1 MTDPEENE
9 KNTDNTEIIKQSAEE
24 LEAIVVDLYNN
35 QNFSNAEKVCNIILQ
50 MYEKI
55 ESEKDV
61 KRIKKVIQK
70 LSLVDQYFDAT
81 FGLLK
86 RQLENKTED
95 EEEGKRE

>member
-1 MTDPEENE
+1 MSSEEEEE
-9 KNTDNTEIIKQSAEE
+9 KSTDNLDVIKQSAED

-35 QNFSNAEKVCNIILQ
+35 QNFSTAERLCTIILQ

-55 ESEKDV
+55 ESEEDI
-61 KRIKKVIQK
+61 KRIKQVIQK

-86 RQLENKTED
+86 RQIEDKTD
-95 EEEGKRE
+95 EKEEK